1 MVANNNGFLD
11 ALEQINTLLDVNEKV
26 ALDALE
32 EAANY
37 FVEKLR
43 PRIPRSKKNKKH
55 LQDALKVVVKKD
67 MVQVVFEDWAF
78 YWHLVEHGHRVGPT
92 RKKVKG
98 RHFVRNTMTAEGKK
112 IEEIMLSKIIKK
124 MEG

>member
-1 MVANNNGFLD
+1 MKNHNGFLD
-11 ALEQINTLLDVNEKV
+11 ALEQMNTLLKV
-26 ALDALE
+26 DQEVCLDALE

-43 PRIPRSKKNKKH
+43 PRIPRSKRNKKH
-55 LQDALKVVVKKD
+55 MQDALKVVVKKD
-67 MVQVVFEDWAF
+67 MVQVVFEDYAW

-98 RHFVRNTMTAEGKK
+98 RHFVRNTMDAESEK
-112 IEEIMLSKIIKK
+112 ISNILTSKIIKK
-124 MEG
+124 MGG

>member
-1 MVANNNGFLD
+1 MKNNNGFIE
-11 ALEQINTLLDVNEKV
+11 ALERMNTLLQVDQEV
-26 ALDALE
+26 ALDVLE
-32 EAANY
+32 DAANY

-98 RHFVRNTMTAEGKK
+98 RHFVRNTMDAESEM
-112 IEEIMLSKIIKK
+112 ISNLLTSKIIKK